1 MTDASCTSC
10 GAALVSRR
18 RYRMSPAVVAV
29 GYCGF
34 AMSVVAIFGGL
45 IMVFSG
51 IERLEAMFMEQMS
64 ASQIE
69 IMHVAGV
76 PQEVISKVAG
86 EEAVAATEMEDL
98 TDRQVRLIAEAQAH
112 VEAARV
118 AAASGAATARKNSFV
133 VAGFCTITGLLSLL
147 LLKRRTVR
155 LCEDCRS
162 HD

>member
-1 MTDASCTSC
+1 MTDVSCTSC
-10 GAALVSRR
+10 GGAVVGRR

-29 GYCGF
+29 GYCGL

-51 IERLEAMFMEQMS
+51 IDRLQALFMEQMT
-64 ASQIE
+64 ASHIE

-76 PQEVISKVAG
+76 PQEVIRKVAG
-86 EEAVAATEMEDL
+86 AEAVTAAEREDL

-112 VEAARV
+112 VAAARV
-118 AAASGAATARKNSFV
+118 AAASSAANARLNSFV

-147 LLKRRTVR
+147 LLTRRTVR